1 LGGDL
6 VSGARLPEWRYVVRR
21 TVVSAIIVGILGL
34 AVVGL
39 LNWLGVDACAED
51 FICLPETR

>member
-1 LGGDL
+1 
-6 VSGARLPEWRYVVRR
+6 VSGERLPEWRYVVRR
-21 TVVSAIIVGILGL
+21 TVVSAILVGILGL
-34 AVVGL
+34 ALVGL